1 MKDAEEEVRE
11 LTVEEKK
18 KFERHIENYSTSFKY
33 EPIKEKAVKI
43 NVKSV
48 KQVNVEDNVEK
59 VENEV
64 KEIEKGVEE
73 LEVKDKDD

>member
-1 MKDAEEEVRE
+1 MKDSDEEARD
-11 LTVEEKK
+11 LTSEEKK
-18 KFERHIENYSTSFKY
+18 KFERHVESYSGSYKY

-48 KQVNVEDNVEK
+48 KQANVEDAGEK
-59 VENEV
+59 VESEV